1 MADMGGGGPA
11 KNVVTSGPPYP
22 TILKLAIPTVLAMVS
37 QALVNTLDTVFVGK
51 LENKVAAAN
60 GQAALLP
67 SLVILWAFGGSLS
80 AISVGT
86 QALTARRFA
95 EKKDA
100 DVGEVLFNSVAFSLI
115 AGIVFTALGFAIL
128 DPLLNAIISGDN
140 VEGARSSAREYMHFR
155 LFGIASMSL
164 TASFK
169 AFFDGIGKTYVHFV
183 SAVFMN
189 IVNVSA
195 CYCFIFGKFGAPE
208 MGMAGAGL
216 GAIMSTWVG
225 LLIMVAFAMLKS
237 HRTVYRPFRL
247 SNWNWPLLKQILKLS
262 IPGGVATIAVMTGF
276 VLFAKIAAKL
286 DDSAEA
292 AMVMDPHLGQLIPVS
307 MAATNN
313 IVSVVHLTFTA
324 CLGFG
329 TAAATLVSQCLGER
343 NPDRANKFGWS
354 SVQLGLMVFG
364 AIGAL
369 EFILAP
375 QILRLVTDV
384 ELVQHAALTPMRM
397 MAAVTPLIATAMILT
412 QALFGAGN
420 TRFVMVIELILH
432 FGCLVPLAW
441 VLGVTFK
448 LGLTGL
454 WSAAITYIVLLA
466 IAMAVKFRAGGWKN
480 IKI

>member
-1 MADMGGGGPA
+1 MADMGGGAPA
-11 KNVVTSGPPYP
+11 KNVVTSGPPFP

-95 EKKDA
+95 EKKDT
-100 DVGEVLFNSVAFSLI
+100 DVGEVLFNSVAFSLV
-115 AGIVFTALGFAIL
+115 AGIAFTALGFAIL
-128 DPLLNAIISGDN
+128 DPLLGAIISGDN
-140 VEGARSSAREYMHFR
+140 VEGARNSAREYMHFR

-169 AFFDGIGKTYVHFV
+169 SFFDGIGKTYVHFV

-189 IVNVSA
+189 IVNISA
-195 CYCFIFGKFGAPE
+195 CYCFIFGKLGAPE

-225 LLIMVAFAMLKS
+225 LLIMVVFAMLKS
-237 HRTVYRPFRL
+237 HRSVYKPFRL
-247 SNWNWPLLKQILKLS
+247 ANWNPKLLWQILRLS

-276 VLFAKIAAKL
+276 VLFAKIAARL
-286 DDSAEA
+286 DDSGQ
-292 AMVMDPHLGQLIPVS
+292 MVMDAHLGQLIPVS

-343 NPDRANKFGWS
+343 NPDRASKFGWS
-354 SVQLGLMVFG
+354 SVQLGLLIFG

-369 EFILAP
+369 EFIFAP
-375 QILRLVTDV
+375 QILKLVTDV
-384 ELVQHAALTPMRM
+384 EVVQQAALTPMRM
-397 MAAVTPLIATAMILT
+397 MAGVTPLIATAMILT

-420 TRFVMVIELILH
+420 TRFVMIIELILH

-441 VLGVTFK
+441 LVGVTLK
-448 LGLTGL
+448 GGLTGL
-454 WSAAITYIVLLA
+454 WSAAIAYIVLLA
-466 IAMAVKFRAGGWKN
+466 IAMAVKFRGGGWKT
-480 IKI
+480 IKL